1 MRIPFAWEETATKT
15 FLKEVL
21 QTLLLTAIIFFG
33 TRLAVQNYRVE
44 GSSMYGTLHHS
55 EFVLVNKL
63 AYARSEPRHGD
74 IIVFNYP
81 ENPSEQF
88 VKRIIAIPGDSIEIR
103 QSNVY
108 VNGEKIVEPYVGRGA
123 QVAGFVDRDE
133 LSRRTVPPHS
143 YFVMGDNRRG
153 SRDSREWGF
162 LERKFI
168 VGKVWLAYWPPPDFG
183 IVEHFELVVPEP
195 GARKEAAFR
204 ENAVVVYI
212 AASSVAVAES
222 DIAKFQAEVAA

>member
-1 MRIPFAWEETATKT
+1 MEEITTKSFA
-15 FLKEVL
+15 KEVL

-63 AYARSEPRHGD
+63 AYVRSEPLHGD

-81 ENPSEQF
+81 QDPSEQF
-88 VKRIIAIPGDSIEIR
+88 VKRIIAIPGDTIEIR
-103 QSNVY
+103 QGIVY
-108 VNGEKIVEPYVGRGA
+108 VNRGKVTEPYVNKGT
-123 QVAGFVDRDE
+123 QLAGFADRDE
-133 LSRRTVPPHS
+133 LSSRTVPTDS

-162 LERKFI
+162 LPRKFI

-183 IVEHFELVVPEP
+183 VIEHFELIVPDP
-195 GARKEAAFR
+195 VDRKEAGAFGR
-204 ENAVVVYI
+204 AAAFDRAAVFEKI
-212 AASSVAVAES
+212 TA
-222 DIAKFQAEVAA
+222 

>member
-1 MRIPFAWEETATKT
+1 MPTLGWEEIATKS
-15 FLKEVL
+15 FAKEVL

-63 AYARSEPRHGD
+63 AYVRSEPQHGD

-81 ENPSEQF
+81 IDPSEQF
-88 VKRIIAIPGDSIEIR
+88 VKRIIAIPGDTIEIR
-103 QSNVY
+103 QGVVY
-108 VNGEKIVEPYVGRGA
+108 VNGESVTEPYVSVGS
-123 QVAGFVDRDE
+123 QLAGFANRDE
-133 LSRRTVPPHS
+133 LSSRTIPADA

-162 LERKFI
+162 LPRKFI
-168 VGKVWLAYWPPPDFG
+168 VGKVWVAYWPLEDFG
-183 IVEHFELVVPEP
+183 VIEHFELIVPDP
-195 GARKEAAFR
+195 IDRKEA
-204 ENAVVVYI
+204 VVFDE
-212 AASSVAVAES
+212 VAVFDEIVVF
-222 DIAKFQAEVAA
+222 DKVADYDKVAV

>member
-1 MRIPFAWEETATKT
+1 MSRAPEENTTKT
-15 FLKEVL
+15 FAKEVL
-21 QTLLLTAIIFFG
+21 QTLLLTAVIFFG

-63 AYARSEPRHGD
+63 AYVRSEPRHGD

-81 ENPSEQF
+81 EDPSEQF

-103 QSNVY
+103 QGNVY
-108 VNGEKIVEPYVGRGA
+108 VNGGKITEPYVNRGS

-133 LSRRTVPPHS
+133 LSLRTVPEGA

-162 LERKFI
+162 LPRKFI
-168 VGKVWLAYWPPPDFG
+168 VGKVWVAYWPPEDLG
-183 IVEHFELVVPEP
+183 VIEHFQLIVPDP
-195 GARKEAAFR
+195 AGRKEAGGLDR
-204 ENAVVVYI
+204 ITVLNGI
-212 AASSVAVAES
+212 AALHEIPVIDKVAS
-222 DIAKFQAEVAA
+222 

>member
-1 MRIPFAWEETATKT
+1 MEETATKS
-15 FLKEVL
+15 FAKEVL

-44 GSSMYGTLHHS
+44 GSSMYGTLHNS

-63 AYARSEPRHGD
+63 AYTRSEPRHGD

-81 ENPSEQF
+81 EDPSEQF
-88 VKRIIAIPGDSIEIR
+88 VKRIIALPGDSIEIR
-103 QSNVY
+103 QGSVY
-108 VNGEKIVEPYVGRGA
+108 VNGEQLIEPYINRGA
-123 QVAGFVDRDE
+123 QLAGIADRDE
-133 LSRRTVPPHS
+133 LSFRTVPAES

-162 LERKFI
+162 LQRKYI

-183 IVEHFELVVPEP
+183 VIEHFELPVPDP
-195 GARKEAAFR
+195 GGRKEAGDFDKVADSTR
-204 ENAVVVYI
+204 SPTSKKSQSSI
-212 AASSVAVAES
+212 RSRPSAS
-222 DIAKFQAEVAA
+222 QPL